1 MSWQRVHVPLCAALL
16 LVAMAAESL
25 AAIAPGT
32 PIRVTTTNLNG
43 QGPDR
48 FEGRL
53 VSGVEPLTLVTSV
66 AGDTLRVFYSEITK
80 VETGKLAKAKRSK
93 TGTVVGA
100 LLIGGFITAAAFY
113 KGLDENSGL
122 ARSRHSN
129 EIFMGIS
136 AAGVLVGGYLGG
148 ARYGTNMEW
157 REIRK
162 SELRASE

>member
-1 MSWQRVHVPLCAALL
+1 MFRGRMRMRLCAALL
-16 LVAMAAESL
+16 LVATAAESM
-25 AAIAPGT
+25 AAVAPGT
-32 PIRVTTTNLNG
+32 PIRVTTTHLNG

-48 FEGRL
+48 FEGKL
-53 VSGVEPLTLVTSV
+53 VSGADPLTLVTNF
-66 AGDTLRVFYSEITK
+66 AGDTLRIGYDEIGV

-93 TGTVVGA
+93 VGTVVGA
-100 LLIGGFITAAAFY
+100 LLIGGFTTVATFY
-113 KGLDENSGL
+113 KSLDENSGI
-122 ARSRHSN
+122 ARSRHGT
-129 EIFMGIS
+129 EIFIGIS